1 MLPKF
6 NTQPVPEERIA
17 KIQEMLNDPIVGE
30 AWHQF
35 VNLGQPHNH
44 MLSISQIKLRDKA
57 WAEYARLRDEYLKLP
72 PLSIPIMQGTQARY
86 RN

>member
-1 MLPKF
+1 VKRF
-6 NTQPVPEERIA
+6 NTAPVPEE
-17 KIQEMLNDPIVGE
+17 KILLIKTMLEDPIVGE
-30 AWHQF
+30 AWMQF

-44 MLSISQIKLRDKA
+44 ILSMSQIKLRDKA